1 MNADAPGS
9 ANAAA
14 VATDAVVIG
23 AGPVGLFQV
32 FELGL
37 LGIRAHVIDS
47 LPFAGGQCVELY
59 ADKPIYDIPATKVCT
74 GRELVARL
82 LQQIEP
88 FAPTLHLAQQVETVA
103 RQADGRFRVGTSAGV
118 QFIATTV
125 FIAGGV
131 GSFQPRRLKVDGLAA
146 FEGSQLFHAVPD
158 AAALAGRRVL
168 IVGDSDAALQT
179 ALDLAA
185 AGPARAAAITLMHR
199 RDEFKAAPATTEALR
214 RLRAAGQIEFV
225 AAQATGLEISQG
237 RLAALRVATAEGATR
252 ALPLDT
258 LLVLTGL
265 SPKLGPIADWGLAIE
280 RKQLVVDTA
289 KFETSEPGIFAV
301 GDVNTY
307 PGKKKLIL
315 CGFHEAALAAF
326 GAAER
331 VFPDRPIHLE
341 YTTTSPRLHKA
352 LGVAPLAGQ

>member
-1 MNADAPGS
+1 MIE
-9 ANAAA
+9 
-14 VATDAVVIG
+14 TDAVVVG

-47 LPFAGGQCVELY
+47 LSVAGGQCIELY

-74 GRELVARL
+74 GRELIARL

-88 FAPTLHLAQQVETVA
+88 FNASFHLGQQVDAVA
-103 RQADGRFRVGTSAGV
+103 RQADGRFLIETSAGT
-118 QFIATTV
+118 QLLAKTV

-131 GSFQPRRLKVDGLAA
+131 GSFQPRRLKLDGIAA
-146 FEGSQLFHAVPD
+146 FEGSQLFYSAPAED
-158 AAALAGRRVL
+158 ASLRRQRVVV
-168 IVGDSDAALQT
+168 IGDDDAALEC
-179 ALDLAA
+179 ALRLAPIA
-185 AGPARAAAITLMHR
+185 TVALMHR
-199 RDEFKAAPATTEALR
+199 RDEFKATPATVARVRT
-214 RLRAAGQIEFV
+214 LRAKGSLQFI
-225 AAQATGLEISQG
+225 AAQPSGIEQTGG
-237 RLAALRVATAEGATR
+237 RLTALQVLAADGTTQ

-258 LLVLTGL
+258 LFVLTGL

-289 KFETSEPGIFAV
+289 QFQTSERGIFAV

-326 GAAER
+326 GAAAI
-331 VFPDRPIHLE
+331 VFPDKPIHLE
-341 YTTTSPRLHKA
+341 YTTTSSRLHEV
-352 LGVAPLAGQ
+352 LGVAPKD